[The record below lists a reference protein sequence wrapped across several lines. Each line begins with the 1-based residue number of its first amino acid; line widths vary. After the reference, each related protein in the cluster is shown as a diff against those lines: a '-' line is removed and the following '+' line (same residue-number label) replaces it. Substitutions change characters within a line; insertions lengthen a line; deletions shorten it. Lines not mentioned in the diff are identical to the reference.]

1 MACAHSWDMSCLGLV
16 FEENA
21 TFGIN
26 RDELGW
32 RTRHLNGIGD
42 AAECATCTRRNQHID
57 GSGAKLLYNFVE
69 YTLVC
74 DAHVGIA
81 ILVRPVAIRHGIQKF
96 LYFFYPVAEV
106 ALVFVPFGYFNQVC
120 SITTQ

>member
-1 MACAHSWDMSCLGLV
+1 ATRGLR
-16 FEENA
+16 
-21 TFGIN
+21 
-26 RDELGW
+26 RDARGW
-32 RTRHLNGIGD
+32 RTRRLSGIGD
-42 AAECATCTRRNQHID
+42 AAGCATCARRNQHIV
-57 GSGAKLLYNFVE
+57 GSGAKLLENFLE